1 MIKIE
6 KLSKSFGAKQV
17 LFNINM
23 NVEKGKVYGFVGENG
38 AGKSTL
44 FKCIAGLE
52 KYKGRIL
59 SDYSFLK
66 NHIGYLPT
74 QPYFFTRI
82 TGKEYLYLFCNARK
96 IKKINVD
103 AYNIFNLPLQEYA
116 MSYSIGMKKKLA
128 LTALLLQKNDIYIF
142 DEPFNGIDFE
152 GSLIVLKIINKLRER
167 DKTVIISSHIFSTL
181 SDTCDEIFIINRG
194 VIIEKILKKD
204 FFIFESK
211 IKNMVY
217 NNDLKIDNIDL

>member
-17 LFNINM
+17 LFDINLNI
-23 NVEKGKVYGFVGENG
+23 EKGKVYGFVGDNG

-44 FKCIAGLE
+44 FKCITGLE

-59 SDYSFLK
+59 SDYSLLK

-82 TGKEYLYLFCNARK
+82 TGKEYLRLFCNARK
-96 IKKINVD
+96 INQINVD

-116 MSYSIGMKKKLA
+116 MSYSIGMQKKLA
-128 LTALLLQKNDIYIF
+128 LTAVLLQKNDIYIL

-152 GSLIVLKIINKLRER
+152 GSFIILKIINKLRER
-167 DKTVIISSHIFSTL
+167 DKTVFISSHIFSTL
-181 SDTCDEIFIINRG
+181 NDTCDEIFIMNRG
-194 VIIEKILKKD
+194 VITEKIFKEN
-204 FFIFESK
+204 FTAFESK
-211 IKNMVY
+211 IKNRVY
-217 NNDLKIDNIDL
+217 SNEHKIDNIDF

>member
-6 KLSKSFGAKQV
+6 KLSKSFGEKQV
-17 LFNINM
+17 LFNV
-23 NVEKGKVYGFVGENG
+23 NVNIEKGKVYGFVGENG

-59 SDYSFLK
+59 SDYSLLK

-82 TGKEYLYLFCNARK
+82 TGKEYLHLFCNARK
-96 IKKINVD
+96 IKNIDFD
-103 AYNIFNLPLQEYA
+103 AYNIFNLPLKEYA

-128 LTALLLQKNDIYIF
+128 LTALLLQKNDVYIF

-152 GSLIVLKIINKLRER
+152 GSLIMLKIIDKLRER

-194 VIIEKILKKD
+194 VITEKIFKED

-211 IKNMVY
+211 IKKMVY
-217 NNDLKIDNIDL
+217 NNELKIDNIDF

>member
-6 KLSKSFGAKQV
+6 NLSKSFGAKQV
-17 LFNINM
+17 LSNINIS
-23 NVEKGKVYGFVGENG
+23 VEKGKVYGFVGENG

-52 KYKGRIL
+52 KYQGRIL
-59 SDYSFLK
+59 SDYSLLK
-66 NHIGYLPT
+66 KHIGFLPT

-82 TGKEYLYLFCNARK
+82 TGKEYLQLFCNARK
-96 IKKINVD
+96 IKNIDFD

-116 MSYSIGMKKKLA
+116 ISYSIGMKKKLA

-152 GSLIVLKIINKLRER
+152 GSIIILKIINKLRER

-194 VIIEKILKKD
+194 VINEKIFKED

-211 IKNMVY
+211 IKKMVY
-217 NNDLKIDNIDL
+217 SNDLKIDNIDF